1 MLKIIDKIRK
11 DSFYKDLFVTFVG
24 QIVVMLLSFILNKII
39 SNQYTVSDFGTYNL
53 IKRLASVITF
63 VMLMALG
70 IAIPKFVAEA
80 KAKKDNK
87 LMESY
92 MLSGIITICGMFVI
106 VTMCM
111 TIFGKFWGKVVFN
124 DSSYE
129 SYMLVVCLF
138 SLANCLVTYV
148 YSYYRGINSFYKY
161 SFINIVLQ
169 VIFIVPTIFVK
180 QDLWLL
186 YLVWAIVTITY
197 ALIEMII
204 IYKKNQY
211 SMRNVKNKLFTFR
224 ELITYSLPRMP
235 GEFILF
241 AYSLV
246 PLTIISYKFGKTQV
260 GYFSAALSINS
271 LITPLF
277 SLVGTILLPLV
288 SGSKLNNSENEV
300 NKKIRILGYIYLIV
314 SVLGVAF
321 VFLFGKII
329 LIILFNQE
337 YVKSFNLVKIMIV
350 SIIPNA
356 FYLLLRNPLDGKSK
370 FPYNTICLAISFI
383 VYIILLAIA
392 PSIEMCAVYTIV
404 AYSLLGGLSLICW
417 NRVKSSKS

>member
-92 MLSGIITICGMFVI
+92 MLSAIITICGMFVI

-111 TIFGKFWGKVVFN
+111 NIFGKFWGKVVFN

-180 QDLWLL
+180 QNLWLL
-186 YLVWAIVTITY
+186 YLVWAILTITY
-197 ALIEMII
+197 ALIEMVI

-211 SMRNVKNKLFTFR
+211 SMRNIKNKLFTFR
-224 ELITYSLPRMP
+224 ELIMYSLPRMP

-271 LITPLF
+271 LRTPLLDRK
-277 SLVGTILLPLV
+277 STR
-288 SGSKLNNSENEV
+288 LN
-300 NKKIRILGYIYLIV
+300 
-314 SVLGVAF
+314 
-321 VFLFGKII
+321 
-329 LIILFNQE
+329 
-337 YVKSFNLVKIMIV
+337 
-350 SIIPNA
+350 
-356 FYLLLRNPLDGKSK
+356 
-370 FPYNTICLAISFI
+370 
-383 VYIILLAIA
+383 
-392 PSIEMCAVYTIV
+392 
-404 AYSLLGGLSLICW
+404 
-417 NRVKSSKS
+417 SSH